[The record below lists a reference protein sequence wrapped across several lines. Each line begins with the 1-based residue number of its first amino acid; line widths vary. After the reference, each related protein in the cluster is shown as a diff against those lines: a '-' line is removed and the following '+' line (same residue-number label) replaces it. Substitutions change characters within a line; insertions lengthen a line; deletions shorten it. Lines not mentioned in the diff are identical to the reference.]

1 MRAPI
6 AALALAAALLA
17 PFAARAVQPDEVLP
31 DPKMEQRAR
40 DISTGL
46 RCMVCQNQNIDD
58 SDAPLAKDLR
68 LLVRDRLK
76 QGDSDQQVRN
86 YLVDRY
92 GDFVLLN
99 PPFKA
104 GTLILWGTP
113 VIVLL
118 IAGGVVFARTR
129 APKKVAAPAGLSEA
143 EREALSRLD
152 AAGTGDG
159 APLTKA

>member
-68 LLVRDRLK
+68 VLVRDRLK
-76 QGDSDQQVRN
+76 QGDTDQQVRD

-99 PPFKA
+99 PPFKLD
-104 GTLILWGTP
+104 TLILWATP

-118 IAGGVVFARTR
+118 IAGGFVFARTR
-129 APKKVAAPAGLSEA
+129 TPKKAEAPAGLSEA

-152 AAGTGDG
+152 GAGSDDG

>member
-1 MRAPI
+1 MSKFVP
-6 AALALAAALLA
+6 ALAIVAALLA
-17 PFAARAVQPDEVLP
+17 PFAAHAVQPDEVLP

-76 QGDSDQQVRN
+76 QGDSDQQVRD
-86 YLVDRY
+86 YLVSRY

-99 PPFKA
+99 PPFKLD
-104 GTLILWGTP
+104 TLILWATP
-113 VIVLL
+113 IIVLL
-118 IAGGVVFARTR
+118 IAGGSVFARTR
-129 APKKVAAPAGLSEA
+129 APKKAEAPAGLSEA
-143 EREALSRLD
+143 EREALARLD
-152 AAGTGDG
+152 DVGTGDG